1 MATKTATYKGM
12 AFPFQKSSQA
22 FPAPVTDN
30 DLIKQSLV
38 QIILTGRGERIMRP
52 EFGSNAYAFVFENN
66 NLVLQETIRA
76 EVMSAIA
83 RFEPRAIVRSVDI
96 DRSDSEVTITITY
109 IVVAT
114 RQEQSVAINM
124 PIGGSE

>member
-1 MATKTATYKGM
+1 MAARATYKGI

-22 FPAPVTDN
+22 FPAPTTDN
-30 DLIKQSLV
+30 DLVKQSIV

-52 EFGSNAYAFVFENN
+52 EFGSNAFAFVFENN
-66 NLVLQETIRA
+66 TLLLQETIRA
-76 EVMSAIA
+76 EVMSAIS

-96 DRSDSEVTITITY
+96 ERDDTELTITINY
-109 IVVAT
+109 IVVVT

-124 PIGGSE
+124 PIGGS